1 MSGETSDLVA
11 HSLGWNDSNLGGD
24 NLVGVEI
31 KSKLGVVLLDD
42 DTSGLLNGLSA
53 DTLKKKK

>member
-1 MSGETSDLVA
+1 MGGETSNLVS
-11 HSLGWNDSNLGGD
+11 HSLGWNDSNLRGD

-42 DTSGLLNGLSA
+42 DTSGLLNGLGT
-53 DTLKKKK
+53 DTLR